1 MDITFAT
8 PRSGFLKICEDVIY
22 SGRKELEVG
31 GIVRIKFD
39 KRGGYPGRIKVTI
52 RPNDTVSFETNWEGN
67 DPTRFPARIKAAAT
81 ALLNCECLGCYEITH
96 RNGTMEIQIP
106 LVAGKSS

>member
-1 MDITFAT
+1 MDIMFAT

-31 GIVRIKFD
+31 GSVRVNFK
-39 KRGGYPGRIKVTI
+39 KRGGYPGRVLVTI
-52 RPNDTVSFETNWEGN
+52 RPNDKVSFKTNWEGN

-81 ALLNCECLGCYEITH
+81 ALLNCGFLGCYEITH
-96 RNGTMEIQIP
+96 RDGSMEIQIP
-106 LVAGKSS
+106 